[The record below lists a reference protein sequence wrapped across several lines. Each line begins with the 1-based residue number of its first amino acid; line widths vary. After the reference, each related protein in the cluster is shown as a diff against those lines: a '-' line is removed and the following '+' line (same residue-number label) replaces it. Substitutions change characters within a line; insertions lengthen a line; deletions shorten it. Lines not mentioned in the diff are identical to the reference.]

1 MDYPNMKIDPQVTAN
16 AILTCGA
23 DIVGLNEMRGEGEH
37 RDYTAQTEK
46 LSELTG
52 IENYYFARAIELKA
66 GPYGN
71 AMLSKLPIKSA
82 ETVPVPDPRPD
93 MMLKHGYESRC
104 LLKAEL
110 EGGLRVLV
118 IHFGLNRDEQENA
131 VKTIMEHIRDE
142 KCILMGDFNVRPE
155 DPILAPIRARL
166 VDTADFFDEPKYSYP
181 SDEPRVKID
190 YIFVSRDIEV
200 VSADIPALVVSDH
213 RPHTAEIIIK

>member
-1 MDYPNMKIDPQVTAN
+1 MKIMSFNTLHCMDYPNMKIDPQVTAN

-71 AMLSKLPIKSA
+71 AMLSKLPIKCA

-93 MMLKHGYESRC
+93 MMLKHGFTDDVIDRQTRIQGRIRI
-104 LLKAEL
+104 L
-110 EGGLRVLV
+110 EYDLHLR
-118 IHFGLNRDEQENA
+118 A
-131 VKTIMEHIRDE
+131 VFVH
-142 KCILMGDFNVRPE
+142 LG
-155 DPILAPIRARL
+155 
-166 VDTADFFDEPKYSYP
+166 TA
-181 SDEPRVKID
+181 
-190 YIFVSRDIEV
+190 
-200 VSADIPALVVSDH
+200 
-213 RPHTAEIIIK
+213 